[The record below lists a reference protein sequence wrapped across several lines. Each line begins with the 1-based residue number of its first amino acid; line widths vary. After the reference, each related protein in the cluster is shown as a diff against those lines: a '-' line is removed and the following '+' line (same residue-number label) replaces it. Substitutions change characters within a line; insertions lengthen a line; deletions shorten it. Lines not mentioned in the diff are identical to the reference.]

1 MIFHTRR
8 RERRVS
14 GKTQRRTLEMT
25 ACGHSPCVLRV
36 FFKRALGYVCVSL

>member
-1 MIFHTRR
+1 MIFQTRR

-25 ACGHSPCVLRV
+25 ACGHSLCELRV
-36 FFKRALGYVCVSL
+36 FVKRVLGYVCVSV